1 MEEAVVS
8 CPELFI
14 ERGLTLLRR
23 QLVINGRRPDVL
35 FSDALSRHLLVEIQQ
50 GRLDEQHLQR
60 HFYYYY
66 DYRAKFP
73 EAHPRLLFIAN
84 RIVPQHKE
92 FLDDHGYEFRE
103 YPESDFQRRA
113 NECAIRHARMR
124 QPVAELSETSGIVR
138 PEAHEII
145 HQIEMQEMTLC
156 YNMLL
161 LTEMAELADSDGRVP
176 VSTLAEHFK
185 AFFARRVLD
194 GKVEENPNRV
204 KIGLLAGRSISE
216 WERVI
221 REQSVRYLTES
232 FVVDEINSIRWAARI
247 WSKWSEELREQ
258 IRSAAWDRLVRYFN
272 KHVPGGF

>member
-1 MEEAVVS
+1 MLEKEMEEAVVS

-50 GRLDEQHLQR
+50 GRHDEQHLQR

-103 YPESDFQRRA
+103 YPE
-113 NECAIRHARMR
+113 AI
-124 QPVAELSETSGIVR
+124 S
-138 PEAHEII
+138 
-145 HQIEMQEMTLC
+145 
-156 YNMLL
+156 
-161 LTEMAELADSDGRVP
+161 
-176 VSTLAEHFK
+176 
-185 AFFARRVLD
+185 
-194 GKVEENPNRV
+194 
-204 KIGLLAGRSISE
+204 
-216 WERVI
+216 
-221 REQSVRYLTES
+221 
-232 FVVDEINSIRWAARI
+232 
-247 WSKWSEELREQ
+247 SEELT
-258 IRSAAWDRLVRYFN
+258 SA
-272 KHVPGGF
+272 P